1 MACGP
6 GEIAY
11 LLQLTEVFAGVGVKP
26 AAPAPRFG
34 ATWLP
39 AAAVAL
45 AEAAGGD
52 AWEVVTRTDA
62 VLARIAETRVPT
74 ELQQALAAARAT
86 VDQSLARLAD
96 AARAFDSSLPQMIES
111 ARGKMDFQVSRLAEG
126 VLGKARGQLD
136 REHPLWRRLRYVLL
150 PGDKLQE
157 RRLAALEP
165 VARLGLGVVAE
176 LCELATEHAA
186 RTANGVHEHHL
197 LEA

>member
-1 MACGP
+1 
-6 GEIAY
+6 
-11 LLQLTEVFAGVGVKP
+11 
-26 AAPAPRFG
+26 
-34 ATWLP
+34 
-39 AAAVAL
+39 
-45 AEAAGGD
+45 
-52 AWEVVTRTDA
+52 
-62 VLARIAETRVPT
+62 
-74 ELQQALAAARAT
+74 

-96 AARAFDSSLPQMIES
+96 AARAFDASLPQMIES

-136 REHPLWRRLRYVLL
+136 REQPQWRRLRYVLL

-165 VARLGLGVVAE
+165 VARLGAGVVGE

-186 RTANGVHEHHL
+186 RTAAGVHEHHL